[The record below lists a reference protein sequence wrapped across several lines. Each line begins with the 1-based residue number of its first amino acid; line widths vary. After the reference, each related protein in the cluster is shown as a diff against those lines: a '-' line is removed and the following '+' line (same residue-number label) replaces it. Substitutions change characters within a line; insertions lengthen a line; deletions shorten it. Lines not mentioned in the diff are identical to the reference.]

1 MNLCFKQV
9 LSWTNDC
16 VVRQPFWIM
25 DTLVGWSRYKIVH
38 WWVQIF
44 ETPKISI
51 PIWKSIPPN
60 SWSNSILLSVH
71 VLFRLRLTIY
81 CMSSMHEAFSWGPDV
96 ISNNTENNEI
106 LCGGIHLEHRPCAE
120 TVLKSLS
127 KSGGKTVYLV
137 VVLYLTLAAYAI
149 FSWSYSS
156 CRFSWGLLTKAW
168 WSLLTKTQALVLCKS
183 SPQGCESLS
192 PCRSH
197 RLSHAL
203 SLSRSFAN
211 LISGLSFSEDS
222 ANPTKNNIQRTLS
235 S

>member
-16 VVRQPFWIM
+16 VVRQPFCIM
-25 DTLVGWSRYKIVH
+25 DTLVGRSRYKIVH

-71 VLFRLRLTIY
+71 VLFRLCLTIY

-106 LCGGIHLEHRPCAE
+106 LCGGIHFEHRPCAE

-156 CRFSWGLLTKAW
+156 CRLSWGLLTKAW
-168 WSLLTKTQALVLCKS
+168 
-183 SPQGCESLS
+183 
-192 PCRSH
+192 
-197 RLSHAL
+197 
-203 SLSRSFAN
+203 
-211 LISGLSFSEDS
+211 
-222 ANPTKNNIQRTLS
+222 
-235 S
+235 